1 MRSRIALSLS
11 LLLFTAAIIVAAQA
25 PTAQSNFEITEGI
38 FHDGLGTFAELKLA
52 NKLIELGK
60 ISQQPF
66 DLRASEAKMLG
77 AIERLPANHPARQK
91 FESEKNNIAA
101 AAERGAAEL
110 LKRAGNSSLI
120 RVHHTARDF
129 SNAKAADL
137 VIELQSGTRWPVS
150 VKMEKSN
157 KIAVAEGQTPDIQT
171 KWAERY
177 FRVTPAELDSM
188 MRELGFES
196 MAELKTNYLN
206 VSRLVAEILI
216 RKLGLT
222 DCQPNDFSRA
232 RVTDLEAAKFLFRQL
247 LHFKRGND
255 GSTVIIFD
263 RENGA
268 VQWESKLEGIDI
280 DRLTADRISFRPSRP
295 RINPIA
301 SEFGIRIDGQAVVTF
316 QIKHKRGKARG
327 SRQQFEFSDI
337 TTRLIL

>member
-1 MRSRIALSLS
+1 MRSRFVLSLS
-11 LLLFTAAIIVAAQA
+11 LLLFTVAVATAQTPAAQD
-25 PTAQSNFEITEGI
+25 NFAVIEGV

-52 NKLIELGK
+52 NKLIELGQ

-66 DLRASEAKMLG
+66 DLRASESKMRE
-77 AIERLPANHPARQK
+77 AIERLPANHPARRK

-110 LKRAGNSSLI
+110 LKRAGNSSPI

-137 VIELQSGTRWPVS
+137 VIELPSGARWPVS

-177 FRVTPAELDSM
+177 FRVSPAELDSM
-188 MRELGFES
+188 IRELGFDS
-196 MAELKTNYLN
+196 MADLKTNYLN

-216 RKLGLT
+216 RKMGLS

-232 RVTDLEAAKFLFRQL
+232 RVTDLEAVKFLFRQL

-263 RENGA
+263 RENGD
-268 VQWESKLEGIDI
+268 VQWESKLEEVDI

-301 SEFGIRIDGQAVVTF
+301 SEFGIKIDGQAVVTF
-316 QIKHKRGKARG
+316 QIKHKRGRNRG
-327 SRQQFEFSDI
+327 GQHQFEFSDI